1 MFHYGLLFLPQRL
14 CCGLRPS
21 VCPSVTLFCHEAHD
35 TIRYNRV

>member
-21 VCPSVTLFCHEAHD
+21 VTLFCHEAHD